1 MSAKSITPVGEH
13 RRKRV
18 RKGTRSCWECRRRKV
33 KCTYQSEDDNVCV
46 SCLDKGTSCL
56 SQEFVEDQPP
66 RHAEDSALS
75 HRMER
80 VEILLEKF
88 MQKVPQGTEDNRL
101 AYDPVGVFNPLSTPA
116 TMNHP
121 RRSFVSTVNS
131 ALRQQPEVNTST
143 SSNGSP
149 MEGIEGLQQRL
160 AAMLPCQE
168 DVDFLSG
175 MSHGWWLIQ
184 RHMMPHLLK
193 QPEHDTESLFDVL
206 SASRSHP
213 IVISR
218 LLLCVAICIQQLP
231 PKVDLRRL
239 HTTVPLREMMENNIT
254 FITTMVT
261 SDDEMTGSM
270 EGVESLALQGIYQTN
285 AGNLRRSWLTFR
297 RAISVAQ
304 LMGLHRVSTKT
315 SQGVPDLEKAKRHYI
330 WYQIMQA
337 ERYLSLVLGVPSA
350 TTSAPTQV
358 HNQAPFLST
367 EAVYH
372 QKLCHISGLILT
384 RNQGDSTHAFSATQE
399 IDEKLDSLAKQMPH
413 DWWEIPSAPMTS
425 RTEETAAQF
434 ERIMCQI
441 WHFELATLLHLP
453 FMLRAATDRR
463 YEYSRISC
471 LSATRG
477 LIRRWMSIR
486 EVPGKTLFSN
496 LIEFQAFAAATTI
509 LLGLLGSTHTTTD
522 QVTLQER
529 YEDLQLVETVVQ
541 TLERLREHGT
551 AVHLADQSI
560 TVIRTL
566 QGVIQNEDDS
576 FSSLRLEIPHFGTIR
591 VTRSGAVQSLEGDR
605 IIGANPHPRATLN
618 GANPSL
624 RTHGFD
630 SVHPETSTGSAWSL
644 RSASGDEGHRSPNMA
659 GDVIGDNAMGVGHTV
674 LQFTSCHFPA
684 LTSPSMN
691 DLADWCFQES
701 DTLCFDS
708 LLDTDVEGSRD
719 F

>member
-1 MSAKSITPVGEH
+1 
-13 RRKRV
+13 
-18 RKGTRSCWECRRRKV
+18 
-33 KCTYQSEDDNVCV
+33 
-46 SCLDKGTSCL
+46 
-56 SQEFVEDQPP
+56 
-66 RHAEDSALS
+66 
-75 HRMER
+75 MER

-121 RRSFVSTVNS
+121 RRSFVSTVYS

-193 QPEHDTESLFDVL
+193 QPEHDTESPFDVL

-315 SQGVPDLEKAKRHYI
+315 SQGVPDLEEAKRHYI

-337 ERYLSLVLGVPSA
+337 VCE
-350 TTSAPTQV
+350 
-358 HNQAPFLST
+358 
-367 EAVYH
+367 
-372 QKLCHISGLILT
+372 
-384 RNQGDSTHAFSATQE
+384 
-399 IDEKLDSLAKQMPH
+399 
-413 DWWEIPSAPMTS
+413 
-425 RTEETAAQF
+425 
-434 ERIMCQI
+434 
-441 WHFELATLLHLP
+441 
-453 FMLRAATDRR
+453 
-463 YEYSRISC
+463 
-471 LSATRG
+471 
-477 LIRRWMSIR
+477 
-486 EVPGKTLFSN
+486 
-496 LIEFQAFAAATTI
+496 
-509 LLGLLGSTHTTTD
+509 
-522 QVTLQER
+522 
-529 YEDLQLVETVVQ
+529 
-541 TLERLREHGT
+541 
-551 AVHLADQSI
+551 
-560 TVIRTL
+560 
-566 QGVIQNEDDS
+566 
-576 FSSLRLEIPHFGTIR
+576 
-591 VTRSGAVQSLEGDR
+591 
-605 IIGANPHPRATLN
+605 
-618 GANPSL
+618 
-624 RTHGFD
+624 
-630 SVHPETSTGSAWSL
+630 
-644 RSASGDEGHRSPNMA
+644 
-659 GDVIGDNAMGVGHTV
+659 
-674 LQFTSCHFPA
+674 
-684 LTSPSMN
+684 
-691 DLADWCFQES
+691 
-701 DTLCFDS
+701 
-708 LLDTDVEGSRD
+708 
-719 F
+719 